1 VNRSVRLGMTVLIA
15 LVVCVP
21 VLALGPEDFQRQ
33 KLPPQPESGMYDKRD
48 LQSDP
53 GPEVVPLPR
62 VPTKPILI
70 EPGGD
75 SSSSA
80 LRAPGPGTMPF
91 AGVTALTSG
100 AGGGGVADPIVGA
113 ESAMRKV
120 IRRLD

>member
-1 VNRSVRLGMTVLIA
+1 
-15 LVVCVP
+15 
-21 VLALGPEDFQRQ
+21 
-33 KLPPQPESGMYDKRD
+33 
-48 LQSDP
+48 
-53 GPEVVPLPR
+53 

-80 LRAPGPGTMPF
+80 LSAPGPGTMPF